1 MRYGRKKKVAK
12 TWHNCDI
19 PAKLFFNILS
29 TQNFNLLIKDI
40 SENDNVKKPSKGTL
54 NRTWDKIYDEFYLL
68 VDSRQLRLILE
79 TKKTV
84 LEYIL
89 KIETVKT
96 VLFALAKYQFNEK
109 QLEEI
114 VQQLKEHNIFIDL
127 KGDLTE
133 QVSNIIKYDIA
144 GLETALQIE
153 LDNLENLQDGEKRTF
168 EANCVIFEDYGFK
181 VSTDCTLKMYIEYEK
196 AVIAKAAQQKQKR
209 TK

>member
-1 MRYGRKKKVAK
+1 M
-12 TWHNCDI
+12 
-19 PAKLFFNILS
+19 
-29 TQNFNLLIKDI
+29 
-40 SENDNVKKPSKGTL
+40 
-54 NRTWDKIYDEFYLL
+54 
-68 VDSRQLRLILE
+68 
-79 TKKTV
+79 
-84 LEYIL
+84 
-89 KIETVKT
+89 
-96 VLFALAKYQFNEK
+96 AKYQFNEK

-114 VQQLKEHNIFIDL
+114 VQQLEKHNIFIDL

-168 EANCVIFEDYGFK
+168 EANCVILEDYGFK
-181 VSTDCTLKMYIEYEK
+181 VSPDCTLKMYIEYEK